1 MSSKSPAKSTNTTTT
16 ATPRKQPCCRQCGRP
31 RAGHPRSGCPDS
43 TPTKEDDDVLV
54 QKMSDIS
61 FNSTASPR
69 ASARLA
75 KAKVLV
81 PPLDWALE
89 DTDAAKRTR
98 RRQSRQSAAPL
109 EPTESLSSIPSD
121 TSEIMRSL
129 VSPADGSDTEIE
141 EVQASPTKRR
151 IGENKAVHWKSPKAR
166 KSGVKKE
173 LMPCTLIAPTP
184 ESSFASSSGS
194 LIVRYIEPSETS
206 SARSSS
212 VASSQSSSSSTEP
225 LSFIDMLGKRYSSTQ
240 ARMLPKEDIMSIE
253 REALEHG
260 LHTRRVAADEADS
273 QQLLVIGQDP
283 ADTQRFC
290 EALKDKENEDNKK
303 GGRGSVL
310 KSVAGGLVVG
320 AVGAVAA
327 LAYA

>member
-1 MSSKSPAKSTNTTTT
+1 M
-16 ATPRKQPCCRQCGRP
+16 
-31 RAGHPRSGCPDS
+31 
-43 TPTKEDDDVLV
+43 

-61 FNSTASPR
+61 FSSSASPR
-69 ASARLA
+69 ASPRKV
-75 KAKVLV
+75 KAAV

-89 DTDAAKRTR
+89 DTDTAKRTR
-98 RRQSRQSAAPL
+98 RRQSRRSAVPL

-121 TSEIMRSL
+121 TSGIMRSL

-141 EVQASPTKRR
+141 EEDVPQASPRR
-151 IGENKAVHWKSPKAR
+151 KIGENKAVHWKSPKAR

-206 SARSSS
+206 SAASSS
-212 VASSQSSSSSTEP
+212 VVSSQSSSSSTEP

-240 ARMLPKEDIMSIE
+240 ARMLPKEDITSIE

-290 EALKDKENEDNKK
+290 EALKDKDNDDKHTKK
-303 GGRGSVL
+303 TGRAGVL